1 MKALKINQS
10 QILILIVVCAF
21 FLMPLSASVSVSDA
35 KEPTSLQES
44 PFVSAEI
51 KNIGYDRVSETE
63 MIKNGSEVSIKV
75 VLTNFREEIEESTL
89 IFYSEL
95 TEAGGHISVDGEKEA
110 LQSGGSY
117 KVEHKE
123 VEKEIMISWSG
134 AAPEVGKQE
143 RFTLLNIIQETTE
156 RKYVVVDIEKEVSS
170 EAIKKALNAWH
181 KAKEEIDKA
190 KWTIINAT
198 EEGVDVSDANTT
210 LELANEHL
218 HNSLDFYNS
227 GEHDEALEEAELA
240 EDYAKSAEVKARA
253 RTELKT
259 YRTYGT
265 YSILVVV
272 AVIVIAALVF
282 LRVKRGRKRGIY

>member
-1 MKALKINQS
+1 MKKLKINHS
-10 QILILIVVCAF
+10 WILVLIVVGTF
-21 FLMPLSASVSVSDA
+21 FLMPLSVSASDA
-35 KEPTSLQES
+35 KEETSLPKS

-63 MIKNGSEVSIKV
+63 MIKNCSEVSIKV
-75 VLTNFREEIEESTL
+75 VLTNVSKEIEESTL

-95 TEAGGHISVDGEKEA
+95 TGAGGHISVDGEKEA

-123 VEKEIMISWSG
+123 VEEEIVISWSG

-143 RFTLLNIIQETTE
+143 TFTLLNIKHETTE
-156 RKYVVVDIEKEVSS
+156 GKYAVVDIEKDVSS
-170 EAIKKALNAWH
+170 EAIKDALNAWH

-190 KWTIINAT
+190 NWTIINAT
-198 EEGVDVSDANTT
+198 EDGVDVSDAKTT
-210 LELANEHL
+210 LDLANEHL
-218 HNSLDFYNS
+218 RNSLDSYNS
-227 GEHDEALEEAELA
+227 GRPGEALEEAELA
-240 EDYAKSAEVKARA
+240 EKHAKEAELKARA
-253 RTELKT
+253 VIELTK
-259 YRTYGT
+259 YRT

-272 AVIVIAALVF
+272 AGIVIAALIF

>member
-1 MKALKINQS
+1 MKTLKINHS
-10 QILILIVVCAF
+10 WILILIVVGAF
-21 FLMPLSASVSVSDA
+21 FLMPLSVSASDA
-35 KEPTSLQES
+35 KEPTSLPKS

-63 MIKNGSEVSIKV
+63 MIKNCSEVSIKV
-75 VLTNFREEIEESTL
+75 VLTNVSKEIEESTL

-123 VEKEIMISWSG
+123 VEEEIVISWSG

-143 RFTLLNIIQETTE
+143 RFTLLNIKQETTE
-156 RKYVVVDIEKEVSS
+156 GKYAVVDIEKEVSS
-170 EAIKKALNAWH
+170 EAIKDALNAWH

-190 KWTIINAT
+190 NWTIINAT
-198 EEGVDVSDANTT
+198 EEGVDVSDAKTT
-210 LELANEHL
+210 LDLATEHL
-218 HNSLDFYNS
+218 RNSLDCYNS
-227 GEHDEALEEAELA
+227 GRPGEALEEAELA
-240 EDYAKSAEVKARA
+240 GDYAKTAEVKARA
-253 RTELKT
+253 VIELTK
-259 YRTYGT
+259 YRT

-272 AVIVIAALVF
+272 AGIVIAALIF